1 MMKREILEIALRI
14 KENLK
19 SIDDDGVYHSLLDT
33 IYEDIEQ
40 IEEVIHNDDMNIGYG
55 IETDEEYD

>member
-1 MMKREILEIALRI
+1 MKREILEIALRI